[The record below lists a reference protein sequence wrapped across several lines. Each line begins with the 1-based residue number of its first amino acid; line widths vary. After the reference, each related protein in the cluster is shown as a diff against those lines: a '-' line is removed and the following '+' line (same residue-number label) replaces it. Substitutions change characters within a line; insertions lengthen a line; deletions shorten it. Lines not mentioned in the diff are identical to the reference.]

1 MFRPRHC
8 SPNRKD
14 ESALDDNK
22 VIIIGGGIGGLTAT
36 VALQQRDIPVVLHEK
51 QPELRELG
59 TGVGIQRVA
68 RQAIEM
74 LGLDEAMRSIEGE
87 RYEALRHVSYKD
99 GRTLAMIPWH
109 RAVAAVHRGDLLEIL
124 KKALPDESIIHC
136 GSECVGFEQDPAGVT
151 ARFTDGREDR
161 GIALIGADG
170 LHSVIRTQIV
180 GDGKP
185 RYWGWTVWRGMPEY
199 THPSLAPDMA
209 EQVWGPAT
217 VFGMYPVR
225 SRLFWYAGAMR
236 PEGSGDPPS
245 GRKRDLQ
252 SIFGDWPKA
261 IPEVIDSTPEEIIDR
276 QDVYDRDP
284 LSRWSDRRVTLLGDA
299 AHPTMPSLG
308 QGAGM
313 AIEDGAVVARE
324 LASANVAENGGGVEA
339 ALKRYEEVRIPR
351 TAGIVKRS
359 RKMSKLNSLK
369 RGPLVTLRETVQS
382 SLPQSFWQRLWE
394 HEGTYQL

>member
-1 MFRPRHC
+1 
-8 SPNRKD
+8 
-14 ESALDDNK
+14 LDDNK
-22 VIIIGGGIGGLTAT
+22 VIIIGGGIGGLTAA
-36 VALQQRDIPVVLHEK
+36 VGLQQQRIPVAIHER

-68 RQAIEM
+68 RQAVAM
-74 LGLDEAMRSIEGE
+74 LGLEDALRSIESD
-87 RYEALRHVSYKD
+87 RYDVLRHASYKD

-109 RAVAAVHRGDLLEIL
+109 RAVAAVHRGELLEIL
-124 KKALPDESIIHC
+124 KRALGGDLSAVRC
-136 GSECVGFEQDPAGVT
+136 ASECVGFEQDSDGVT
-151 ARFTDGREDR
+151 ARFADGHEDR

-170 LHSVIRTQIV
+170 LRSVIRTQIV
-180 GDGKP
+180 NDGKP

-199 THPSLAPDMA
+199 THPSLAPEVA
-209 EQVWGPAT
+209 LQIWGPAT

-225 SRLFWYAGAMR
+225 SRLFWYAGGMR
-236 PEGSGDPPS
+236 PEGFGDPPV
-245 GRKRDLQ
+245 GRKRDLLD
-252 SIFGDWPKA
+252 IFGGWPEGV
-261 IPEVIDSTPEEIIDR
+261 PEVIGATPEEIIDR

-284 LSRWSDRRVTLLGDA
+284 VSRWSDRRVTLLGDA

-313 AIEDGAVVARE
+313 AIEDGAVIGRE
-324 LASANVAENGGGVEA
+324 LAAANALDADGAVEA
-339 ALKRYEEVRIPR
+339 ALKRYEEVRISR

-359 RKMSKLNSLK
+359 RRMSRLNSLK
-369 RGPLVTLRETVQS
+369 RAPAVALREKVQS